1 MKSITRPPEHALE
14 IFQSSVD
21 RALDRH
27 RLTNQ
32 LVRQFKS
39 TTFLAFAN
47 LPGMRRK
54 MVPNL
59 VSTNFESAGFAGL
72 SNLVGVR

>member
-27 RLTNQ
+27 LLTNQ

-59 VSTNFESAGFAGL
+59 VSTNFESAGLPAYRTL
-72 SNLVGVR
+72 

>member
-39 TTFLAFAN
+39 TTFLTFAN
-47 LPGMRRK
+47 FR
-54 MVPNL
+54 
-59 VSTNFESAGFAGL
+59 E
-72 SNLVGVR
+72 

>member
-1 MKSITRPPEHALE
+1 MPWKNY
-14 IFQSSVD
+14 QSSVD

-47 LPGMRRK
+47 PGNEKKNGAKPRF
-54 MVPNL
+54 NQ
-59 VSTNFESAGFAGL
+59 F
-72 SNLVGVR
+72 